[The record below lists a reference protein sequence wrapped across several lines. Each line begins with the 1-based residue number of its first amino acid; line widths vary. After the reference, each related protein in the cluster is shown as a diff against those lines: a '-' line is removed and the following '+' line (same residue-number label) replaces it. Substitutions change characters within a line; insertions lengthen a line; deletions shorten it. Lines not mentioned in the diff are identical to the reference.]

1 MDSDELMFDEAA
13 DEVVDLANRLAGQ
26 HPDTDLWDI
35 ADGLVA
41 GVVHY
46 WLFSRKPC
54 GDPACEDCAPIA
66 TAQLRLEELS
76 RLVRQSAEESDLF
89 HQPEDADVGRA

>member
-1 MDSDELMFDEAA
+1 MDSDDVTFDEAA
-13 DEVVDLANRLAGQ
+13 DEVVDLANRLAND

-35 ADGLVA
+35 ADGLLA

-66 TAQLRLEELS
+66 TAELRLGELM
-76 RLVRQSAEESDLF
+76 RLARQSAVESDLY

>member
-35 ADGLVA
+35 ADGLLA

-66 TAQLRLEELS
+66 TAQLRLEELT
-76 RLVRQSAEESDLF
+76 RLIRQSAEESDLF
-89 HQPEDADVGRA
+89 HQPEDTDVGRA

>member
-1 MDSDELMFDEAA
+1 MDSDEVMFDEAA
-13 DEVVDLANRLAGQ
+13 DEVVDLANRLANE

-35 ADGLVA
+35 ADGLLA

-66 TAQLRLEELS
+66 TADLRLEELV
-76 RLVRQSAEESDLF
+76 RLARQSARESDLY

>member
-1 MDSDELMFDEAA
+1 MESDDVMFDQAA
-13 DEVVDLANRLAGQ
+13 DEVVDLANRLAND

-35 ADGLVA
+35 ADGLLA

-54 GDPACEDCAPIA
+54 GDPLCEDCAPVA
-66 TAQLRLEELS
+66 TADLRLDELV
-76 RLVRQSAEESDLF
+76 RIARQSAQDSDLY

>member
-35 ADGLVA
+35 ADGLLA

-54 GDPACEDCAPIA
+54 GDPACGDCAPIA
-66 TAQLRLEELS
+66 TAQLRLEELT